1 MNAKN
6 IIKLLLVFLP
16 VLSLVL
22 FSCDDKDDNNKD
34 SELVSF
40 TGLVADDDTV
50 LVGES
55 TTIRAIYE
63 GKGVT
68 FEWDAT
74 SGNLIGGGDK
84 VDYIVAFCD
93 LGENTITCKATAA
106 NTSITKTIQV
116 YVALQ

>member
-1 MNAKN
+1 MNIKN
-6 IIKLLLVFLP
+6 IMKMLLVTLPVLLLVLM
-16 VLSLVL
+16 
-22 FSCDDKDDNNKD
+22 SCDDKDDNNKD
-34 SELVSF
+34 SGLVSF

-63 GKGVT
+63 GTGVT

-84 VDYIVAFCD
+84 VDYVVAFCD
-93 LGENTITCKATAA
+93 LGENTITCKATAE
-106 NTSITKTIQV
+106 NTSITKTIDI
-116 YVALQ
+116 YVTLP